1 MSAAIEDREA
11 SELKSLV
18 DGFFRA
24 VSFEAGERPSY
35 ERIHE
40 LFIEP
45 GLLIKNSGPTPEICS
60 LRQFIDPRQASVDN
74 GELTRFHE
82 AELAARTDLFGN
94 IAHRCSGY
102 IKSGT
107 LKGVAFEARGLV
119 STQFVRTPT
128 GWKISSMAWDDE
140 REGLE
145 LARQYQ

>member
-1 MSAAIEDREA
+1 MSAAIEYREA

-35 ERIHE
+35 ERIRE

-60 LRQFIDPRQASVDN
+60 LRQFIEPRQASVAN

-82 AELAARTDLFGN
+82 AELSARTDLFGN

-128 GWKISSMAWDDE
+128 GWRISSMDWDDE